1 MVIVLLWEAQCKDC
15 RLRCLPPLSAML
27 LGCAGH
33 AAAHYAITN
42 NRLWRAGRYRAGEGG
57 ITGSNPVLQADT
69 PPPPPTLQPSKD
81 LSYCENV
88 VEWMILNVFRKIWH
102 CTLHLPCWMSPRL
115 RLTMGIQMLTSALQ
129 PNTFNNSK
137 ESRRISSG
145 SWRRSPEE
153 LLPLRAVPLPAE
165 ALLGHGHQPPTRTGW
180 SAGLR
185 EKLENGEVLIK
196 LKDYLKAM
204 LIKKRGKQW
213 LLVYIFTYL
222 QHVLNT

>member
-115 RLTMGIQMLTSALQ
+115 RLTMGIQMLTSALPTPSTIPRSQ
-129 PNTFNNSK
+129 GGFHLVHEEEAQKSYSHSELYHSLLKLFLDMDTNHQQGRAGQQGFV
-137 ESRRISSG
+137 R
-145 SWRRSPEE
+145 SWRM
-153 LLPLRAVPLPAE
+153 
-165 ALLGHGHQPPTRTGW
+165 
-180 SAGLR
+180 
-185 EKLENGEVLIK
+185 EKCL
-196 LKDYLKAM
+196 
-204 LIKKRGKQW
+204 
-213 LLVYIFTYL
+213 
-222 QHVLNT
+222 